1 MHYIRFLKSPRLID
15 NSLRSAPSSLTAK
28 ITITTDLG
36 ESFLWED
43 INVIAELVSQDGE
56 KVVGKGVEYAWKGR
70 EGMRGLEVVLRIS
83 PRVDGVVRMRVR
95 SVSGELDVRRLSEV
109 VDRMGKDEEGSVVG
123 VWSMDVNLSTSSA
136 KVKEV
141 QPPLAER
148 VFQIGDGKALHI
160 WEETGESIARHIWDA
175 GLTLSS
181 YLHTISPISSMSTS
195 TTSSKL
201 PVLEKLLQEKSELNI
216 IELGAGCGIVSLTL
230 YHHFPQISNLILT
243 DLPEASEIL
252 SHNISHPP
260 FPQSPSRNS
269 TTTLKH
275 EVLDWSQPLPSFAS
289 EKKWDL
295 VMVADCTYN
304 PDVVPDLVKTLKE
317 LTSEEGGKEG
327 KGLVC
332 VAMKVRHESEIVFFD
347 LMTEAR
353 FEVLEKCRIPIGVLG
368 GEGEEIEIFV
378 FGRKGE

>member
-36 ESFLWED
+36 ESFLWDD
-43 INVIAELVSQDGE
+43 INVIAEVVSHDGE
-56 KVVGKGVEYAWKGR
+56 TVIGKGVEYAWKGR
-70 EGMRGLEVVLRIS
+70 EGMRGLEVVLRIP

-95 SVSGELDVRRLSEV
+95 SVTEELDVRRLSEI
-109 VDRMGKDEEGSVVG
+109 VDRKGRSEEGSIVG
-123 VWSMDVNLSTSSA
+123 VWSMDVNLSTSLA

-181 YLHTISPISSMSTS
+181 YLHTISPLSSTS

-230 YHHFPQISNLILT
+230 HHHFPQISNSILT

-252 SHNISHPP
+252 SHNISHLSIPD
-260 FPQSPSRNS
+260 SPSRNF

-275 EVLDWSQPLPSFAS
+275 EVLDWSQPLPSFAA

-304 PDVVPDLVKTLKE
+304 PDVVPHLVKTLKE

-332 VAMKVRHESEIVFFD
+332 AAMKVRHESEMVFFD

-353 FEVLEKCRIPIGVLG
+353 FEVLGKCRIPIGVLG

-378 FGRKGE
+378 FGRKGK